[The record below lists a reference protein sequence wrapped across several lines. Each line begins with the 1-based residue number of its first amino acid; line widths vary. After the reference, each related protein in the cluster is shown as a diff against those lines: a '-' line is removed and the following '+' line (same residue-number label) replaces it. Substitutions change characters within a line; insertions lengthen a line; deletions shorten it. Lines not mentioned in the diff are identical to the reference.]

1 MKDVL
6 KWLGAYATVHS
17 RRMHQ
22 MSRSNLRIIAAVV
35 VALIVAALLGPLATV
50 VLICVVLFV
59 LPAVNTDVRS
69 EVDREYKNK
78 R

>member
-1 MKDVL
+1 MKDVF
-6 KWLGAYATVHS
+6 KWLGAYATVYS
-17 RRMHQ
+17 RRVHQ
-22 MSRSNLRIIAAVV
+22 MSRSSLRIIAAVV

-50 VLICVVLFV
+50 VLICVVLFL